1 MTIGAIESTL
11 GDSVDAA
18 LADGLTSINAV
29 IAALQEQVDNIA
41 TGEDVDGINEAI
53 EGVEQDLQDLLE
65 SNNVFTGNLTINSV
79 PTLEFADNLGDR
91 VNIVN
96 GDVIIEAS
104 TDMDAALLQE
114 VADRIV
120 TITGDLKVRA
130 QTSSAPSIL
139 FPNLVGASNL
149 IIVQGGSFSFPAL
162 LSASSITLG
171 DNYSSRL
178 DGDINF
184 MSATRVNGIST
195 ATVDASFSLSGEA
208 ANTISFSKASSI
220 NFAALPYYSPRT
232 IIIVA
237 DDTTTLNFAAL
248 ENKDANGN
256 ARDYTLNI
264 NGANE
269 LNIPGILDG
278 ALTLENV
285 ITVNLPEYVG
295 EITVNGGVET
305 LNMGALSENLSVSDN
320 DLSSA
325 TITAA
330 DGEVEI
336 DFTGASSLSDVN
348 LAGELESLKL
358 SGNTDLTNLIITA
371 ALKSLEINNTA
382 LGEISS
388 DHTTG
393 DLAKGGSLVITDN
406 EDLVSFNAPL
416 VDGLKKLVITG
427 NDELESIAFAS
438 LENVPTDGS
447 GVTVTIGGSAAPN
460 ALNAFDIVQESA
472 DEGSFNSGD
481 SGMDGLKTFLTA
493 ANGVDASVLNVYFD
507 SADTFTNSAGT
518 TVNNQV
524 IASHAANLLVVAK
537 TATTGDSFAKRTW
550 VYTTAGS
557 DGTPHYIHANGATI
571 NFDFAATNASTVAN
585 ILSTA
590 NVANFDTNGVTLTAN
605 ANAAPKALLTTA
617 LARTGT
623 VSAATATTTAGAET
637 VSLKIGDYS
646 AKLYLVASTVS
657 GFTADPID
665 ASNKGAENTLVT
677 SASTTAEDILDA
689 LAVEFSVV
697 SSPYTLTV
705 STTSTSGTLEIAS
718 KDISSGPHGTA
729 VEFKQSNSGA
739 GNLGDLHVN
748 TIVSSDDTLIGDA
761 VQFTLVSKVAGETL
775 SEIGNPVNMTGVA
788 ATSSTAAAGTAG
800 IFVAAGVPPIS
811 GVGTAWEVGAH
822 SEVTTVAGVTY
833 TEGITDSPGATNVG
847 VNGVAGANSNRI
859 GWL

>member
-29 IAALQEQVDNIA
+29 ITALQEQVDNIA

-220 NFAALPYYSPRT
+220 NFAALPYYSPRNLT
-232 IIIVA
+232 IVA

-550 VYTTAGS
+550 VYTTAGAVATGGS
-557 DGTPHYIHANGATI
+557 SQQIHANGATI
-571 NFDFAATNASTVAN
+571 GFDFAATSASTVAN

-605 ANAAPKALLTTA
+605 ANAAPKAVLTTA

-646 AKLYLVASTVS
+646 AKLYLVASAVS

-665 ASNKGAENTLVT
+665 ASDKSAENTLVT
-677 SASTTAEDILDA
+677 SASTTAEQVLAA
-689 LAVEFSVV
+689 LAIEFSVV

-775 SEIGNPVNMTGVA
+775 SEIGNPVDMKTA
-788 ATSSTAAAGTAG
+788 ATGGGTPAAGTAG
-800 IFVAAGVPPIS
+800 IQTLGSPAAAS
-811 GVGTAWEVGAH
+811 EVGAH

>member
-1 MTIGAIESTL
+1 
-11 GDSVDAA
+11 
-18 LADGLTSINAV
+18 
-29 IAALQEQVDNIA
+29 
-41 TGEDVDGINEAI
+41 
-53 EGVEQDLQDLLE
+53 
-65 SNNVFTGNLTINSV
+65 
-79 PTLEFADNLGDR
+79 
-91 VNIVN
+91 
-96 GDVIIEAS
+96 
-104 TDMDAALLQE
+104 MDAALLQE

-149 IIVQGGSFSFPAL
+149 IIAQGGSFSFPAL

-232 IIIVA
+232 LIIVA

-393 DLAKGGSLVITDN
+393 DLAKGGSLVITNN

-447 GVTVTIGGSAAPN
+447 GVTVTIGGSAAYAN

-550 VYTTAGS
+550 VYTTAGA
-557 DGTPHYIHANGATI
+557 DGSTQTIHANGASI
-571 NFDFAATNASTVAN
+571 SFDFAATNASTVAN

-590 NVANFDTNGVTLTAN
+590 NVATFDTNGVTLTAN
-605 ANAAPKALLTTA
+605 ANAAPKAVLTTA

-646 AKLYLVASTVS
+646 AKLYLVASAVS

-665 ASNKGAENTLVT
+665 ASDKGAENTLV
-677 SASTTAEDILDA
+677 ASSTTTAEDILDA
-689 LAVEFSVV
+689 LAVEFNVA

-705 STTSTSGTLEIAS
+705 SATSTSGTLQIAS

-775 SEIGNPVNMTGVA
+775 SEIGNPVNMTA
-788 ATSSTAAAGTAG
+788 AAAAGTPAAGTAG
-800 IFVAAGVPPIS
+800 IQVLAGS
-811 GVGTAWEVGAH
+811 AMASEVGAH

-833 TEGITDSPGATNVG
+833 TEDITDSPGATNVG

>member
-149 IIVQGGSFSFPAL
+149 IIAQGGSFSFPAL

-220 NFAALPYYSPRT
+220 NFAALPYYSPRNLT
-232 IIIVA
+232 IVA

-393 DLAKGGSLVITDN
+393 DLAKGGSLVITNN

-447 GVTVTIGGSAAPN
+447 GVTVTIGGSAAYAN

-550 VYTTAGS
+550 VYTTAGAVATGGS
-557 DGTPHYIHANGATI
+557 SQQIHANGATI
-571 NFDFAATNASTVAN
+571 GFDFAATSASTVAN

-605 ANAAPKALLTTA
+605 ANAAPKAVLTTA

-646 AKLYLVASTVS
+646 AKLYLVASAVS

-665 ASNKGAENTLVT
+665 ASDKSAENTLVT
-677 SASTTAEDILDA
+677 SASTTAEQVLAA
-689 LAVEFSVV
+689 LALEFSVV

-775 SEIGNPVNMTGVA
+775 SEIGNPVNMTAA
-788 ATSSTAAAGTAG
+788 ATGGGTPAAGTAG
-800 IFVAAGVPPIS
+800 IQTLGSPAAAS
-811 GVGTAWEVGAH
+811 EVGAH

-833 TEGITDSPGATNVG
+833 TEDITDSPGATNVG